1 MITDQP
7 ITAPDGIN
15 PTAKAI
21 ADMAEPLM
29 GDDPAALRNSRPD
42 ENPLAPPKADLA
54 NISDKL
60 LPGPGGNLP
69 VRIYEPKNFSSQA
82 ALIYY
87 HGGGFVLGNID
98 GHDTVCQTLAAQS
111 GYLVISVE
119 YRLAPETKY
128 PGAVDDA
135 YFAYQWALENAETLG
150 LATDRIAVGGDS
162 AGGNLAITTV
172 LKAQEAKIQQ
182 PSYQLLYYP
191 VTDAGCDTDSYTE
204 FADGYFLTK
213 ETMEWFF
220 DHYLANP
227 AQANEVLCS
236 PLRATDLS
244 QMPEG
249 IVFTAG
255 FDPLRDEGHAYAME
269 LQKHGIK
276 IPHYCFSDMIHGFI
290 SFAGGVEAG
299 MTALQM
305 GAEGLKNQLA

>member
-1 MITDQP
+1 MITDKP
-7 ITAPDGIN
+7 ITAPGGIH

-21 ADMAEPLM
+21 ADIAEPLM

-42 ENPLAPPKADLA
+42 ENPLAPPARDLA

-60 LPGPGGNLP
+60 LPGPGGSLP
-69 VRIYEPKNFSSQA
+69 VRIYEPKEFTSRA

-98 GHDTVCQTLAAQS
+98 GHDTVCQNLAAES

-135 YFAYQWALENAETLG
+135 YFAYKWALDNAEQLG
-150 LATDRIAVGGDS
+150 LSTDRIAVGGDS

-191 VTDAGCDTDSYTE
+191 VTDAGCDTGSYTE

-220 DHYLANP
+220 DHYLADP
-227 AQANEVLCS
+227 EHVKEPFCS

-244 QMPEG
+244 NMPEG

-255 FDPLRDEGHAYAME
+255 FDPLRDEGHAYAVA
-269 LQKHGIK
+269 LQEHGIN

-299 MTALQM
+299 MTALEM
-305 GAEGLKNQLA
+305 GAKGLRDHLK

>member
-1 MITDQP
+1 MITDKAM
-7 ITAPDGIN
+7 TAPDGVH

-29 GDDPAALRNSRPD
+29 GDDPAALRSSRPD
-42 ENPLAPPKADLA
+42 ENPLAPAKRELA

-69 VRIYEPKNFSSQA
+69 VRIYEPKEFTSQA

-98 GHDTVCQTLAAQS
+98 GHDTVCQTLAAES

-128 PGAVDDA
+128 PGAVEDSF
-135 YFAYQWALENAETLG
+135 FAYQWALDHAAELG
-150 LATDRIAVGGDS
+150 LAPDRIAVGGDS

-191 VTDAGCDTDSYTE
+191 VTDAACDTGSYTE
-204 FADGYFLTK
+204 FAEGYFLTK
-213 ETMEWFF
+213 EAMEWFF
-220 DHYLANP
+220 DHYLSDPEHAKEP
-227 AQANEVLCS
+227 LCS
-236 PLRATDLS
+236 PLRAPDLS
-244 QMPEG
+244 SMPDG
-249 IVFTAG
+249 IVITAG
-255 FDPLRDEGHAYAME
+255 FDPLRDEGFAYAE
-269 LQKHGIK
+269 RLQKHGIK

-299 MTALQM
+299 MTALEM
-305 GAEGLKNQLA
+305 GAEGLRDQLK